1 MKKLLKKQRPGF
13 TLIEMILVLGIVAL
27 TLLLT
32 TPRVIRAYD
41 QWEQQR
47 YLKQVEQEWNATL
60 MYARS
65 VHHSVLV
72 KYEPTNQMVKFQTK
86 SNGRGFVELK
96 APHSLQV
103 GEKREGSRNW
113 KITADGLTGPG
124 TMVFFDKQTEERYEA
139 RIQMGGTFKLVH
151 LPPSEIKVKGD
162 DGR

>member
-1 MKKLLKKQRPGF
+1 MRRPAF
-13 TLIEMILVLGIVAL
+13 TLAEMILVLGIVAL

-72 KYEPTNQMVKFQTK
+72 KYEPTK
-86 SNGRGFVELK
+86 
-96 APHSLQV
+96 
-103 GEKREGSRNW
+103 W
-113 KITADGLTGPG
+113 
-124 TMVFFDKQTEERYEA
+124 
-139 RIQMGGTFKLVH
+139 
-151 LPPSEIKVKGD
+151 
-162 DGR
+162 